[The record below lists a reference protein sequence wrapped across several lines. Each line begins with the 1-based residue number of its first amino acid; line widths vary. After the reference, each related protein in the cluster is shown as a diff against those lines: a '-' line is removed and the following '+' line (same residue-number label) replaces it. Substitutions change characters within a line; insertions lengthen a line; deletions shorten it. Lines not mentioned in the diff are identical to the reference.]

1 MTEEHNLRIF
11 ENRVLR
17 GNISRKKISVAVP
30 SGRSLAGIAGS
41 NPAGNMDVCVLWML
55 CVAQVSATGRSI
67 IQSPTECGHVTVISC
82 NNSHLH
88 LR

>member
-1 MTEEHNLRIF
+1 MAEEHKLRVF

-17 GNISRKKISVAVP
+17 GTFIRKKMGVAYP

-55 CVAQVSATGRSI
+55 CVAQVSVTGRSLV
-67 IQSPTECGHVTVISC
+67 QTSPT
-82 NNSHLH
+82 
-88 LR
+88 

>member
-1 MTEEHNLRIF
+1 MAEEHKLRVF

-17 GNISRKKISVAVP
+17 GTFIRKKMGVAYP

-55 CVAQVSATGRSI
+55 CVDGPIPRPDESYL
-67 IQSPTECGHVTVISC
+67 ECMCH
-82 NNSHLH
+82 
-88 LR
+88 